1 MLEILHIALAFP
13 AVLFT
18 VLLGVAVVYWGFV
31 ILGALD
37 IDVLGG
43 GDVDLDGAAEGALD
57 GTMDGV
63 DAGIADAGI
72 LSALGLRR
80 APLTVSISILA
91 LLAWVICLL
100 LVHYLGG
107 AGGLL
112 PRWLLGIL
120 ILAGALFLAVPLTG
134 LLCRPLAP
142 LFEVAEGKRRA
153 DYIGSA
159 CTVTT
164 GRVDAGFGQARIQAG
179 GDVLDIQV
187 RCDRDSAFARNQQA
201 LIIDYD
207 ESRQAYLIETM
218 DSVLGKAPKR

>member
-18 VLLGVAVVYWGFV
+18 VLLGVAVVYWVFV

-43 GDVDLDGAAEGALD
+43 GDIDLDGLDGAADGVLD
-57 GTMDGV
+57 G
-63 DAGIADAGI
+63 ADAGAADAGV
-72 LSALGLRR
+72 LSVLGLRKV
-80 APLTVSISILA
+80 PLTVSISILA
-91 LLAWVICLL
+91 LLSWVICLL
-100 LVHYLGG
+100 LVHYMGD

-112 PRWLLGIL
+112 PGWLLGIL
-120 ILAGALFLAVPLTG
+120 ILAGSLFLSVPLTS
-134 LLCRPLAP
+134 LACRPLAP
-142 LFEVAEGKRRA
+142 IFEVTEGKRRT
-153 DYIGSA
+153 DYIGST

-164 GRVDAGFGQARIQAG
+164 GRVDATFGQARVHAG

-187 RCDRDSAFARNQQA
+187 RSDRENAFSRNQQA

-218 DSVLGKAPKR
+218 DSVLGKARKR